1 MDVKVKAAV
10 LSICSNTALTL
21 GKLAVGLSINSVS
34 VISEAFHSGLDL
46 LASLIAFAAV
56 RKSSKPA
63 DERHNYG
70 HGKVENL
77 ASIIEAFM
85 IVAAGVIIIL
95 NTVPRLKGGGEIH
108 NLGLGAAVMAVS
120 AVVNILVSRRLL
132 KVARETESPALA
144 ADGWH
149 LLTDVYT
156 SLGVFLG
163 LGAIYL
169 TGYTIIDP
177 VIAMVVALFILRAAY
192 RLIRDSV
199 RSILDFGLPRGEKT
213 IIQDVLKKYS
223 SEYVE
228 YHKLR
233 TRKSGSDRYVDLHLV
248 VPKDKHIDKVHALCD
263 RIEEDMRRSLSGINV
278 LVHTEPCGGQCEE
291 LEGQEA
297 LEFLKR
303 CPECERKVDAKRK

>member
-1 MDVKVKAAV
+1 MNVKVKAAA
-10 LSICSNTALTL
+10 LSIGSNTVLTI

-46 LASLIAFAAV
+46 AAAIIAFAAV

-77 ASIIEAFM
+77 SSIIEALM
-85 IVAAGVIIIL
+85 IVAAGVLIIFNAL
-95 NTVPRLKGGGEIH
+95 PRLKGGGEIH
-108 NLGLGAAVMAVS
+108 SLGLGAAVMAVS
-120 AVVNILVSRRLL
+120 AAVNILVSRKLL
-132 KVARETESPALA
+132 KVARETDSPALA

-156 SLGVFLG
+156 SLGVFVG

-177 VIAMVVALFILRAAY
+177 IIALVVALLVFKAAY
-192 RLIRDSV
+192 DLIRDSM
-199 RSILDFGLPRGEKT
+199 RSILDFGLPKGEESV
-213 IIQDVLKKYS
+213 ILGVLEKYS
-223 SEYVE
+223 GEFLE
-228 YHKLR
+228 FHKLR

-248 VPKDKHIDKVHALCD
+248 VPRDKHIETVHSLCD
-263 RIEEDMRRSLSGINV
+263 RIEEDLRRALTGLHV
-278 LVHTEPCGGQCEE
+278 LIHTEPCAGLCEE
-291 LEGQEA
+291 LEGQDEQNI
-297 LEFLKR
+297 LEK
-303 CPECERKVDAKRK
+303 CPECERRNMKNR

>member
-1 MDVKVKAAV
+1 MNVKVKVAA
-10 LSICSNTALTL
+10 LSIGSNTVLTI

-46 LASLIAFAAV
+46 AAAIIAFAAV

-77 ASIIEAFM
+77 SSIIEALM
-85 IVAAGVIIIL
+85 IVAAGVLIIFNAL
-95 NTVPRLKGGGEIH
+95 PRLKGGGEIH
-108 NLGLGAAVMAVS
+108 SLGLGAAVMAVS
-120 AVVNILVSRRLL
+120 AAVNILVSRKLL
-132 KVARETESPALA
+132 KVARETDSPALA

-156 SLGVFLG
+156 SLGVFVG

-177 VIAMVVALFILRAAY
+177 IIALVVALLVFKAAY
-192 RLIRDSV
+192 DLIRDSM
-199 RSILDFGLPRGEKT
+199 RSILDFGLPKGEESV
-213 IIQDVLKKYS
+213 ILGVLEKYS
-223 SEYVE
+223 GEFLE
-228 YHKLR
+228 FHKLR

-248 VPKDKHIDKVHALCD
+248 VPRDKHIETVHSLCD
-263 RIEEDMRRSLSGINV
+263 RIEEDLRRALTGLHV
-278 LVHTEPCGGQCEE
+278 LIHTEPCAGLCEE
-291 LEGQEA
+291 LEGQDEQNI
-297 LEFLKR
+297 LEK
-303 CPECERKVDAKRK
+303 CPECERRNMKNR

>member
-1 MDVKVKAAV
+1 MNVKVKAAV
-10 LSICSNTALTL
+10 LSIGSNTVLTI

-46 LASLIAFAAV
+46 VAAIIAFLAV

-77 ASIIEAFM
+77 SSIIEALM
-85 IVAAGVIIIL
+85 IVAAGGLIIFNAL
-95 NTVPRLKGGGEIH
+95 PRLKGGGEIRS
-108 NLGLGAAVMAVS
+108 LGLGAAVMAVS
-120 AVVNILVSRRLL
+120 AAVNILVSRKLL
-132 KVARETESPALA
+132 KVARETDSPALA

-156 SLGVFLG
+156 SLGVFVG

-177 VIAMVVALFILRAAY
+177 IIALVVALLILKAAY
-192 RLIRDSV
+192 NLIRDSM
-199 RSILDFGLPRGEKT
+199 RSILDFGLPKGEESVIRG
-213 IIQDVLKKYS
+213 VLKNYS
-223 SEYVE
+223 GEFVE
-228 YHKLR
+228 FHKLR

-248 VPKDKHIDKVHALCD
+248 VPKDKHIETVHSLCD
-263 RIEEDMRRSLSGINV
+263 RIEEDLRRSLSGLHV
-278 LVHTEPCGGQCEE
+278 LIHTEPCAGLCEE
-291 LEGQEA
+291 LEGRDEHNI
-297 LEFLKR
+297 LGK
-303 CPECERKVDAKRK
+303 CPECERRNMKNS